1 MKILKIFFTASPRH
15 SSNKFDSALGLI
27 AAVRVES
34 GEFFFTLFL
43 TLTLL
48 LTISSALVFRLS
60 SFVSRLSSILALSLH
75 LGDTYIKMCIAMKVY
90 TGKGYISLFALIAIW
105 MVSAVTSLPGL
116 AISPILEDLSRIF
129 PSASQLEIQMLT
141 SLPSLLIIPFVL
153 LAGWLSEHSGESLK
167 LLAVGLLIFFA
178 SGLACIFAKD
188 IRLLI
193 VASCVMGI
201 GAGIVV
207 PYSTGLVVRYFT
219 GDSRVQQLGIS
230 SAVNNLSLVL
240 ATAVVG
246 WIATRDWHLAFAV
259 YLLPAVAFIMLLAL
273 RNTKPSPEPKES
285 DQLRQTKIQW
295 MRLVGLSVLYFVI
308 TFTTLVITFYL
319 SFLLEK
325 YRFPQ
330 EFSSVMISLFF
341 LAIMLPGLMLNAI
354 IRRVRSMTIF
364 ISLCLIVVGLL
375 LVGTIPDIPLMTI
388 GVILTGVGYGVLQ
401 PIIYDKTAIIA
412 PPETATKALS
422 VVMTVNYV
430 AVVLCPLVV
439 DFVAKIMGQNRST
452 FPFVASAVLVA
463 MVAFLSLLMRKS
475 FVLGL
480 DESYYSG
487 KK

>member
-1 MKILKIFFTASPRH
+1 MKIS
-15 SSNKFDSALGLI
+15 
-27 AAVRVES
+27 
-34 GEFFFTLFL
+34 
-43 TLTLL
+43 
-48 LTISSALVFRLS
+48 
-60 SFVSRLSSILALSLH
+60 
-75 LGDTYIKMCIAMKVY
+75 
-90 TGKGYISLFALIAIW
+90 TGKGQISLLALIALW
-105 MVSAVTSLPGL
+105 SVSAVTSLPGL

-153 LAGWLSEHSGESLK
+153 LAGWLSERGGESLK
-167 LLAVGLLIFFA
+167 LLAVGLFIFFA
-178 SGLACIFAKD
+178 SGLACVFAKD

-193 VASCVMGI
+193 VASCIMGA
-201 GAGIVV
+201 GAGIAV

-219 GDSRVQQLGIS
+219 GDARVRQLGIS

-246 WIATRDWHLAFAV
+246 WIATRDWHLAFMV
-259 YLLPAVAFIMLLAL
+259 YLLPAVALVMLLAL
-273 RNTKPSPEPKES
+273 RNVKSAPEPKES
-285 DQLRQTKIQW
+285 DQLRQKRINW
-295 MRLVGLSVLYFVI
+295 ARLSGLSVLYFVI

-325 YRFPQ
+325 YHFPQ

-341 LAIMLPGLMLNAI
+341 LAIMLPGLVLGAI
-354 IRRVRSMTIF
+354 IRKVRSMTIF
-364 ISLCLIVVGLL
+364 VSLLLIVVGLL
-375 LVGTIPDIPLMTI
+375 LVGTVPDIPLMTL

-430 AVVLCPLVV
+430 AVVVCPFVV
-439 DFVAKIMGQNRST
+439 DFVTKLTGQNRST

-463 MVAFLSLLMRKS
+463 MVALLSLLMRKS

-480 DESYYSG
+480 DESYYKIGDSSENNS
-487 KK
+487 

>member
-1 MKILKIFFTASPRH
+1 MKIS
-15 SSNKFDSALGLI
+15 
-27 AAVRVES
+27 
-34 GEFFFTLFL
+34 
-43 TLTLL
+43 
-48 LTISSALVFRLS
+48 
-60 SFVSRLSSILALSLH
+60 
-75 LGDTYIKMCIAMKVY
+75 
-90 TGKGYISLFALIAIW
+90 TGKGYISLLALLAIW
-105 MVSAVTSLPGL
+105 SVSAVTSLPGL
-116 AISPILEDLSRIF
+116 AVSPILEDLSRIF

-153 LAGWLSEHSGESLK
+153 LSGWISSRGESLK
-167 LLAVGLLIFFA
+167 LLAVGLAIFFA
-178 SGLACIFAKD
+178 SGMICIFAKD

-193 VASCVMGI
+193 VASCIMGV
-201 GAGIVV
+201 GAGIAV
-207 PYSTGLVVRYFT
+207 PYSTGLIVKYFT
-219 GDSRVQQLGIS
+219 GDSRVRQLGIS
-230 SAVNNLSLVL
+230 SAVNNLSLVV

-246 WIATRDWHLAFAV
+246 WIATRDWHLAFMV
-259 YLLPAVAFIMLLAL
+259 YLLPAISMLLLLAL
-273 RNTKPSPEPKES
+273 RGVKPAPEPEES
-285 DQLRQTKIQW
+285 DQLRQSKINGA
-295 MRLVGLSVLYFVI
+295 RLTGLSILYFII

-341 LAIMLPGLMLNAI
+341 LAIMVPGLVLNAI
-354 IRRVRSMTIF
+354 IRKVRSMTIF
-364 ISLCLIVVGLL
+364 VSLALIVVGLL

-412 PPETATKALS
+412 PPDAATKALS

-430 AVVLCPLVV
+430 AVGVCPFVV

-452 FPFVASAVLVA
+452 FPFVASAILVA
-463 MVAFLSLLMRKS
+463 MVALLSLLMRKS

-480 DESYYSG
+480 DESYYSA

>member
-1 MKILKIFFTASPRH
+1 MKI
-15 SSNKFDSALGLI
+15 
-27 AAVRVES
+27 
-34 GEFFFTLFL
+34 
-43 TLTLL
+43 
-48 LTISSALVFRLS
+48 
-60 SFVSRLSSILALSLH
+60 
-75 LGDTYIKMCIAMKVY
+75 Y
-90 TGKGYISLFALIAIW
+90 TGKGYISLFALLAIW
-105 MVSAVTSLPGL
+105 SVSAVTSLPGL

-153 LAGWLSEHSGESLK
+153 LSGWLSERGESLRM
-167 LLAVGLLIFFA
+167 LVIGLIIFFA
-178 SGLACIFAKD
+178 SGVMCIFAKD

-193 VASCVMGI
+193 VASCIMGI
-201 GAGIVV
+201 GAGVVV

-230 SAVNNLSLVL
+230 SAVNNLSLVI

-246 WIATRDWHLAFAV
+246 WIATKDWHLAFTV
-259 YLLPAVAFIMLLAL
+259 YLLPAVALVLLLAL
-273 RNTKPSPEPKES
+273 RSVKSAPEPEES
-285 DQLRQTKIQW
+285 DQLRQTKIHW
-295 MRLVGLSVLYFVI
+295 ARLIGLSALYFVI

-341 LAIMLPGLMLNAI
+341 LAIMLPGFVLNSI

-364 ISLCLIVVGLL
+364 LSLCLIVVGLL
-375 LVGTIPDIPLMTI
+375 LVGTVPDIPLMTL

-422 VVMTVNYV
+422 VVMTMNYI
-430 AVVLCPLVV
+430 AVVVCPFVV
-439 DFVAKIMGQNRST
+439 DFAAKLMQQHKES
-452 FPFVASAVLVA
+452 FPFVLGAILVA
-463 MVAFLSLLMRKS
+463 MVALLSLLLRKS

-480 DESYYSG
+480 DESYYSS

>member
-1 MKILKIFFTASPRH
+1 MKIS
-15 SSNKFDSALGLI
+15 
-27 AAVRVES
+27 
-34 GEFFFTLFL
+34 
-43 TLTLL
+43 
-48 LTISSALVFRLS
+48 
-60 SFVSRLSSILALSLH
+60 
-75 LGDTYIKMCIAMKVY
+75 
-90 TGKGYISLFALIAIW
+90 TGKGYISLLALIAIW
-105 MVSAVTSLPGL
+105 SVSAVTSLPGL

-153 LAGWLSEHSGESLK
+153 LAGWLSERGGESLK

-178 SGLACIFAKD
+178 SGMLCIFAKD

-193 VASCVMGI
+193 VASCIMGI

-219 GDSRVQQLGIS
+219 GNSRVQQLGIS
-230 SAVNNLSLVL
+230 SAVNNLSLVV
-240 ATAVVG
+240 ATVVVG
-246 WIATRDWHLAFAV
+246 WIATKDWHLAFSV
-259 YLLPAVAFIMLLAL
+259 YLLPAVALVMLFAL
-273 RNTKPSPEPKES
+273 RNTKSAPEPEES
-285 DQLRQTKIQW
+285 DQLRQSTINW
-295 MRLVGLSVLYFVI
+295 WRLTGLSVLYFVI

-330 EFSSVMISLFF
+330 EMSSVMISLFF
-341 LAIMLPGLMLNAI
+341 LAIMLPGLVLNGI
-354 IRRVRSMTIF
+354 IRRTRSMTIF
-364 ISLCLIVVGLL
+364 LSLCLIVVGLL
-375 LVGTIPDIPLMTI
+375 LVGTIPDIPLMTL

-412 PPETATKALS
+412 PPEAATNALS
-422 VVMTVNYV
+422 VVMAVNYI
-430 AVVLCPLVV
+430 AVVVCPFVV

-463 MVAFLSLLMRKS
+463 MVAFLSLLLRKS

-480 DESYYSG
+480 DESYYSA

>member
-1 MKILKIFFTASPRH
+1 MKIA
-15 SSNKFDSALGLI
+15 
-27 AAVRVES
+27 
-34 GEFFFTLFL
+34 
-43 TLTLL
+43 
-48 LTISSALVFRLS
+48 
-60 SFVSRLSSILALSLH
+60 
-75 LGDTYIKMCIAMKVY
+75 
-90 TGKGYISLFALIAIW
+90 TGKGYISLLALIAIW
-105 MVSAVTSLPGL
+105 SVSAVTSLPGL

-129 PSASQLEIQMLT
+129 PTASELEIQMLT

-153 LAGWLSEHSGESLK
+153 LAGWLSERGGESLK

-178 SGLACIFAKD
+178 SGAVCIFAKD

-193 VASCVMGI
+193 VASCIMGA
-201 GAGIVV
+201 GAGIAV

-230 SAVNNLSLVL
+230 SAVNNLSLVI

-246 WIATRDWHLAFAV
+246 WLAAKDWHLAFTV
-259 YLLPAVAFIMLLAL
+259 YLLPVVALVLLLAL
-273 RNTKPSPEPKES
+273 RGAKPAPEPEES
-285 DQLRQTKIQW
+285 DQLRQSKINW
-295 MRLVGLSVLYFVI
+295 WRLSGLSVLYFII

-341 LAIMLPGLMLNAI
+341 LAIMLPGFVLNSV
-354 IRRVRSMTIF
+354 IRRVRSMTMF
-364 ISLCLIVVGLL
+364 VSLVLIVVGLL
-375 LVGTIPDIPLMTI
+375 LVGTIPDIPLMTL

-401 PIIYDKTAIIA
+401 PIIYDKTAIVA
-412 PPETATKALS
+412 PPDKATKALS

-430 AVVLCPLVV
+430 AVVVCPFVV
-439 DFVAKIMGQNRST
+439 DFAKEIFRQKAES

-463 MVAFLSLLMRKS
+463 MVALLSLLLRKS

-480 DESYYSG
+480 DESYYRA
-487 KK
+487 KE

>member
-1 MKILKIFFTASPRH
+1 MKIA
-15 SSNKFDSALGLI
+15 
-27 AAVRVES
+27 
-34 GEFFFTLFL
+34 
-43 TLTLL
+43 
-48 LTISSALVFRLS
+48 
-60 SFVSRLSSILALSLH
+60 
-75 LGDTYIKMCIAMKVY
+75 
-90 TGKGYISLFALIAIW
+90 TGKGYISLLALIAIW
-105 MVSAVTSLPGL
+105 SVSAVTSLPGL

-129 PSASQLEIQMLT
+129 PSASELEIQMLT

-153 LAGWLSEHSGESLK
+153 LAGWLSERGGESLK

-178 SGLACIFAKD
+178 SGAVCIFAKD

-193 VASCVMGI
+193 VASCIMGA
-201 GAGIVV
+201 GAGIAV

-230 SAVNNLSLVL
+230 SAVNNLSLVI

-246 WIATRDWHLAFAV
+246 WLAAKDWHLAFTV
-259 YLLPAVAFIMLLAL
+259 YLLPVVALVLLLAL
-273 RNTKPSPEPKES
+273 RDAKPAPEPEES
-285 DQLRQTKIQW
+285 DQLRQSKINW
-295 MRLVGLSVLYFVI
+295 WRLSGLSVLYFII

-341 LAIMLPGLMLNAI
+341 LAIMLPGFVLNSV
-354 IRRVRSMTIF
+354 IRRVRSMTMF
-364 ISLCLIVVGLL
+364 VSLVLIVVGLL
-375 LVGTIPDIPLMTI
+375 LVGTIPDIPLMTL

-401 PIIYDKTAIIA
+401 PIIYDKTAIVA
-412 PPETATKALS
+412 PPDKATKALS

-430 AVVLCPLVV
+430 AVVVCPFVV
-439 DFVAKIMGQNRST
+439 DFAKDIFRQKAES

-463 MVAFLSLLMRKS
+463 MVALLSLLLRKS

-480 DESYYSG
+480 DESYYRA
-487 KK
+487 KE

>member
-1 MKILKIFFTASPRH
+1 MKIS
-15 SSNKFDSALGLI
+15 
-27 AAVRVES
+27 
-34 GEFFFTLFL
+34 
-43 TLTLL
+43 
-48 LTISSALVFRLS
+48 
-60 SFVSRLSSILALSLH
+60 
-75 LGDTYIKMCIAMKVY
+75 
-90 TGKGYISLFALIAIW
+90 TGKGYISLLALVAIW
-105 MVSAVTSLPGL
+105 SVSAVTSLPGL

-153 LAGWLSEHSGESLK
+153 LAGWLSERGGESLK

-178 SGLACIFAKD
+178 SGMLCIFAKD

-193 VASCVMGI
+193 VASCIMGI

-219 GDSRVQQLGIS
+219 GNSRVQQLGIS
-230 SAVNNLSLVL
+230 SAVNNLSLVV
-240 ATAVVG
+240 ATVVVG
-246 WIATRDWHLAFAV
+246 WIATKDWHLAFSV
-259 YLLPAVAFIMLLAL
+259 YLLPAVALVMLFAL
-273 RNTKPSPEPKES
+273 RNTKSAPEPEES
-285 DQLRQTKIQW
+285 DQLRQSTINW
-295 MRLVGLSVLYFVI
+295 WRLTGLSVLYFVI

-330 EFSSVMISLFF
+330 EMSSVMISLFF
-341 LAIMLPGLMLNAI
+341 LAIMLPGLVLNGI
-354 IRRVRSMTIF
+354 IRRTRSMTIF
-364 ISLCLIVVGLL
+364 LSLCLIVVGLL
-375 LVGTIPDIPLMTI
+375 LVGTIPDIPLMTL

-412 PPETATKALS
+412 PPEAATNALS
-422 VVMTVNYV
+422 VVMAVNYI
-430 AVVLCPLVV
+430 AVVVCPFVV

-463 MVAFLSLLMRKS
+463 MVAFLSLLLRKS

-480 DESYYSG
+480 DESYYSA